1 MPSRPFS
8 RQGSLESFVPKL
20 WTTLRGYTRE
30 DLVADLGA
38 GVIVGIVALPLAI
51 AFAIAS
57 GVTPER
63 GLYTAIVAGFIV
75 SALGGSRVQIGG
87 PTGAFVVIVYAIVQ
101 KHGVDGLAAAT
112 LMAGVLLMLFG
123 FARLGGAIKFIP
135 YPVTIGFTA
144 GSPPALFS
152 VPGEGLPGRPLGPR
166 PPRRAV
172 GPAPRLV
179 RRRVHHRAARGDRVA
194 AFGGGVGRDDRRPS
208 SLEHGARG
216 AGSGEHRLTDLRWHP
231 RDRGDRAHSYE
242 CEERRSHAGGGDRA
256 RLHAAAHHA
265 VLRPL
270 GGPHSHGDARRDP
283 RGRGLPHERVAYLP
297 VRTAGTQERRRR
309 AARNLPLDRARGP
322 DGRDRG
328 RDGARGIPVHAP
340 HGRGDEHQRAHARVP
355 GSRRRL
361 RERPQRGA
369 PARRARGG
377 RGIRDQRA
385 VLLWGGGD
393 VQGPAGADRREAQG
407 PDPADAPR
415 PGDRLDGAARAAR
428 PRRTEPQG
436 RVAGHPVGCARPAGR
451 GTRAL
456 GLPRR
461 DRRGE
466 RHRPHR
472 RRAEPGAR
480 PPRPAGRPAA
490 GVRDADGG
498 ARDAAGRGAGLA
510 KMSGGPELI
519 VAKGTCYPL
528 FAYEV
533 AQPIGPDAAERRLL
547 AAATERLSVKQKRRA
562 PAYFEYRPAPL
573 RVTQEAESL
582 GLAAYHTAPSVEL
595 VLYDFGAI
603 SVSYAVPIAW
613 PLAGLAALSA
623 ELWGNDR
630 LVAESRRHVERVLG
644 TLGDAAVRPR
654 IADFVEDYSI
664 FQVEAFTTPCE
675 AAALW
680 THHAQTVAQILRAE
694 PRSLSQQEINDAT
707 ASRLSFGLDDAT
719 FIDTDAT
726 LLFDPEADDVRA
738 VIEFANTQL
747 LEMRFLDQ
755 QLDDA
760 LERAYETLMRRRA
773 RLFGLG
779 QYRPEL
785 RRLARLQ
792 LDGAIL
798 FEQVTNALKLV
809 GEQYLAR
816 VYSLASRRFHLA
828 EWDASITRKLQTID
842 SIYAKMADRAAS
854 RRMELLEWII
864 IVLIALSIIVSLG
877 PVLGAR

>member
-1 MPSRPFS
+1 MS
-8 RQGSLESFVPKL
+8 
-20 WTTLRGYTRE
+20 
-30 DLVADLGA
+30 
-38 GVIVGIVALPLAI
+38 
-51 AFAIAS
+51 
-57 GVTPER
+57 
-63 GLYTAIVAGFIV
+63 
-75 SALGGSRVQIGG
+75 
-87 PTGAFVVIVYAIVQ
+87 
-101 KHGVDGLAAAT
+101 
-112 LMAGVLLMLFG
+112 
-123 FARLGGAIKFIP
+123 
-135 YPVTIGFTA
+135 
-144 GSPPALFS
+144 
-152 VPGEGLPGRPLGPR
+152 
-166 PPRRAV
+166 
-172 GPAPRLV
+172 
-179 RRRVHHRAARGDRVA
+179 
-194 AFGGGVGRDDRRPS
+194 
-208 SLEHGARG
+208 
-216 AGSGEHRLTDLRWHP
+216 
-231 RDRGDRAHSYE
+231 
-242 CEERRSHAGGGDRA
+242 
-256 RLHAAAHHA
+256 
-265 VLRPL
+265 
-270 GGPHSHGDARRDP
+270 
-283 RGRGLPHERVAYLP
+283 
-297 VRTAGTQERRRR
+297 
-309 AARNLPLDRARGP
+309 
-322 DGRDRG
+322 
-328 RDGARGIPVHAP
+328 
-340 HGRGDEHQRAHARVP
+340 
-355 GSRRRL
+355 
-361 RERPQRGA
+361 
-369 PARRARGG
+369 
-377 RGIRDQRA
+377 
-385 VLLWGGGD
+385 
-393 VQGPAGADRREAQG
+393 
-407 PDPADAPR
+407 
-415 PGDRLDGAARAAR
+415 GAA
-428 PRRTEPQG
+428 
-436 RVAGHPVGCARPAGR
+436 
-451 GTRAL
+451 
-456 GLPRR
+456 
-461 DRRGE
+461 
-466 RHRPHR
+466 
-472 RRAEPGAR
+472 
-480 PPRPAGRPAA
+480 
-490 GVRDADGG
+490 
-498 ARDAAGRGAGLA
+498 
-510 KMSGGPELI
+510 ELI
-519 VAKGTCYPL
+519 VATGTCYPL

-533 AQPIGPDAAERRLL
+533 AQSIDLDAAERRVL

-603 SVSYAVPIAW
+603 SVSYAVPIAG

-630 LVAESRRHVERVLG
+630 LVAESRCHVERVLG

-707 ASRLSFGLDDAT
+707 ASRISFGLDDAT

-760 LERAYETLMRRRA
+760 LERAYETLMPRRA

-842 SIYAKMADRAAS
+842 SIYAKMAERAAS